1 MTIIIDTQTIVFTLT
16 DRVSR
21 RPISGLSEVRPD
33 ENVSLIEVNL
43 RNELVQSVNKEIK
56 DISGTKEKKKSLLKE
71 VCWCC
76 SSVP

>member
-1 MTIIIDTQTIVFTLT
+1 MTIIIDTQTIVFTQT
-16 DRVSR
+16 YRVSR
-21 RPISGLSEVRPD
+21 GPISGLSEVRPD
-33 ENVSLIEVNL
+33 ENVSLIEVNM

>member
-33 ENVSLIEVNL
+33 ENVSLIEVNM